1 MQAQIRQEAVEQ
13 AHLVL
18 RHRVGLLVPSTACL
32 MIDAPAV
39 LIVSRL
45 VVGSIGTRLNPR
57 GPYDMATSE
66 AARRGCRRRRPFA
79 AAAARPAARGAERHA
94 RRLLLPAA
102 GAICACAAPP
112 APASA
117 PPPVAVG
124 GGSAL
129 GLTGICCN
137 TSRISSF
144 ASTSCF
150 AFISFFRSPARFF
163 CAAPKKTDRRLA
175 FSSSSLRFI
184 SRSLRI
190 LLRHIHASRQRSTT
204 TLPCLRLWNSSI
216 FLTMIGTISSRF
228 ASLSSSKKA
237 ALPAR
242 MKILYMPSW

>member
-1 MQAQIRQEAVEQ
+1 MSPPPSMCCRCGAPPPPAGPSDMRGQSSCCPPPAPRQSAR
-13 AHLVL
+13 A
-18 RHRVGLLVPSTACL
+18 S
-32 MIDAPAV
+32 
-39 LIVSRL
+39 
-45 VVGSIGTRLNPR
+45 PR
-57 GPYDMATSE
+57 PW
-66 AARRGCRRRRPFA
+66 RRPRRRP
-79 AAAARPAARGAERHA
+79 
-94 RRLLLPAA
+94 
-102 GAICACAAPP
+102 
-112 APASA
+112 

-129 GLTGICCN
+129 GLTGISCN
-137 TSRISSF
+137 TSRISSV

-190 LLRHIHASRQRSTT
+190 LLRQIHASRQRSTT

-242 MKILYMPSW
+242 MKILYMPAGSPPSARRTPARWPRRTPLGGNACTKGGMKPLYFSWMDEYGMRDG